1 MKPAVG
7 SAAERNSHKA
17 IDEKSQ
23 ERKRQTNLCS
33 VKALPGC
40 FNFHRFHLRKLQ
52 YEFSILCNQLIRDPG
67 FSIQIK
73 ISFHDH
79 APHFNLKTSSFQI
92 SILYYAFRTA
102 GPFSSLKIKNSP
114 AHHALQHSGIQDL
127 LSPEFCDIFGIQGL
141 LYHRSCRPS
150 LHCTDIRPGLQRFS
164 AADSRQIQTTDFQHG
179 LPFPECEFFQLS
191 SQDIRCAFSLLFGTD
206 PHARIPNRAFR
217 TVACG
222 INVRT

>member
-127 LSPEFCDIFGIQGL
+127 LSPEFCDIFGIQAL
-141 LYHRSCRPS
+141 LKAFYTTEAAVLPSIVPTSGRDCNVFQLRIPVRSRLPIFSMGCRSRNVNFSSFPVR
-150 LHCTDIRPGLQRFS
+150 IS
-164 AADSRQIQTTDFQHG
+164 AAPSPCSLEQIHMPG
-179 LPFPECEFFQLS
+179 
-191 SQDIRCAFSLLFGTD
+191 
-206 PHARIPNRAFR
+206 FR
-217 TVACG
+217 TGPSAQSPAA
-222 INVRT
+222 